1 MPLDVT
7 IESLDGEFSKDI
19 KVKTCPK
26 RITGN
31 YKVENWKQSKDR
43 WAHLKNLTLLNLLKM
58 DLWIC

>member
-7 IESLDGEFSKDI
+7 TESPDGEFIKDI

-26 RITGN
+26 RVTGN

-43 WAHLKNLTLLNLLKM
+43 WSHLKDCDFSEPALA
-58 DLWIC
+58 LWIC

>member
-43 WAHLKNLTLLNLLKM
+43 WAHLK
-58 DLWIC
+58 